1 MSHSRMSVILIC
13 LTVLAL
19 LFGGLIATGVVHW
32 GEEPKAHFQSKGKL
46 EVVCEV
52 EVSRL
57 NEGLSQ
63 PFDVDK
69 MTIPAEFDFEEK
81 TGWYT
86 GEFTIS
92 KNRKGTLKIEG
103 AVLEIYRPAMF
114 KRYGL
119 IILGEHV
126 TLDRTNGEFKQWIDL
141 DGEKRLDLITGR
153 CKRTTNAPF

>member
-1 MSHSRMSVILIC
+1 MSRSRMSVIVTCLII
-13 LTVLAL
+13 VAL
-19 LFGGLIATGVVHW
+19 LLGVLTATGLLRW
-32 GEEPKAHFQSKGKL
+32 GEGTKQNFQSKGKL
-46 EVVCEV
+46 EVVCDV

-57 NEGLSQ
+57 NEGLTQ
-63 PFDVDK
+63 PFEVDK
-69 MTIPAEFDFEEK
+69 ITIPAEFDFEEK

-92 KNRKGTLKIEG
+92 KNRKGSLKVEG
-103 AVLEIYRPAMF
+103 PVLEIYRPAMF

-119 IILGEHV
+119 IVLGEHV

-141 DGEKRLDLITGR
+141 DGEKRLNLITGR

>member
-1 MSHSRMSVILIC
+1 MSVILIC

-52 EVSRL
+52 EVSRP

>member
-1 MSHSRMSVILIC
+1 MSRSRTSVILIC
-13 LTVLAL
+13 LVVVAL
-19 LFGGLIATGVVHW
+19 LLGVMTATRVLRW
-32 GEEPKAHFQSKGKL
+32 GEEPKKDFQSKGKL

-57 NEGLSQ
+57 NEGLTQ
-63 PFDVDK
+63 PFEVDK
-69 MTIPAEFDFEEK
+69 ITIPAEFDFEEK

-92 KNRKGTLKIEG
+92 KNRKGSLKVEG
-103 AVLEIYRPAMF
+103 PVLEIYRPAMF

-119 IILGEHV
+119 IVLGEHV

>member
-19 LFGGLIATGVVHW
+19 LFGGLIATGVVNW

-52 EVSRL
+52 EVSRP

>member
-1 MSHSRMSVILIC
+1 MKLSRTTVILIC
-13 LTVLAL
+13 LIVVVLIL
-19 LFGGLIATGVVHW
+19 GTLTATGILRW
-32 GEEPKAHFQSKGKL
+32 GDAPKQHFQSKGKL

-52 EVSRL
+52 EISRL
-57 NEGLSQ
+57 NEGLTQ

-69 MTIPAEFDFEEK
+69 ITIPAEFDFEEK

-92 KNRKGTLKIEG
+92 KNRKGTLKVEG
-103 AVLEIYRPAMF
+103 PVLEIYRPAMF

-119 IILGEHV
+119 IVLGEHV

-141 DGEKRLDLITGR
+141 DGEKRLNLITGR

>member
-1 MSHSRMSVILIC
+1 MSLSKTTVI
-13 LTVLAL
+13 VLCAGVVAL
-19 LFGGLIATGVVHW
+19 LLGTLTATGVMHW
-32 GEEPKAHFQSKGKL
+32 GDEPPQKFQSKGKL

-52 EVSRL
+52 EISRPS
-57 NEGLSQ
+57 EGLAQ
-63 PFDVDK
+63 PFDIEK
-69 MTIPAEFDFEEK
+69 ITIPAEFDFEEK

-86 GEFTIS
+86 GDFTIS

-103 AVLEIYRPAMF
+103 PLLEIYRPAMF

-119 IILGEHV
+119 IVLGEHV

-141 DGEKRLDLITGR
+141 DGEKRLDLITGH

>member
-1 MSHSRMSVILIC
+1 MSRSRTSVILIC
-13 LTVLAL
+13 VVVIVLL
-19 LFGGLIATGVVHW
+19 LGGLTAAGFLHW
-32 GEEPKAHFQSKGKL
+32 GEEPKQNFQSKGKL

-57 NEGLSQ
+57 NEGLTQ
-63 PFDVDK
+63 PFDVEK
-69 MTIPAEFDFEEK
+69 ITIPAEFDFEEK

-92 KNRKGTLKIEG
+92 KNRKGTLKVEG
-103 AVLEIYRPAMF
+103 PVLEIYRPAMF

-119 IILGEHV
+119 NILGEHV
-126 TLDRTNGEFKQWIDL
+126 TLDRTNGAFKQWIDL
-141 DGEKRLDLITGR
+141 DGEKRLDLITGH

>member
-1 MSHSRMSVILIC
+1 MSRSRMPVILIC
-13 LTVLAL
+13 LLFIAL
-19 LFGGLIATGVVHW
+19 LLGGLTATGLLHW
-32 GEEPKAHFQSKGKL
+32 GEEPKQHFQSKGKL

-57 NEGLSQ
+57 NEGLTQ
-63 PFDVDK
+63 PFEIDK
-69 MTIPAEFDFEEK
+69 ITLPAEFDFDEK

-92 KNRKGTLKIEG
+92 KNRKGSLKVDG
-103 AVLEIYRPAMF
+103 PVLEIYRPAMF
-114 KRYGL
+114 KRFGL
-119 IILGEHV
+119 IVLGEHV

-141 DGEKRLDLITGR
+141 EGEKRLDLITGR